1 MTTSTAPKIVLVTG
15 AGGLIGSAIC
25 RGLIGKGVRVRALL
39 ATQEPAVNIE
49 GLKELE
55 MVRGDVRDAPLMTNV
70 ARGCESIIH
79 TAALNTL
86 YHRPSRDFYHINVD
100 GTANI
105 LRAAAAAGVKR
116 FVYTSSCEVMGP
128 ARPQG
133 PADESRPISSK
144 GLGGHY
150 ERSKYQAEDIVRK
163 GARDGLPCI
172 ILRPTAVLGP
182 GDIHSTPPGRLLRA
196 FLRCQIPAYYDAGI
210 NVIDSRDVAWAHIL
224 ALTEGRIGQVYIV
237 GAHNIWLSTLFG
249 MLERETGVPA
259 PVRRIGYH
267 IARLA
272 AALNLAKS
280 FATGEN
286 PGLTPSNISTIKYPW
301 FFDTTKARRELGF
314 EPRSLAETVKDA
326 VTWHV
331 DNMKVRD
338 LKYEIESMK

>member
-1 MTTSTAPKIVLVTG
+1 VTTSTAPKIILVTG

-25 RGLIGKGVRVRALL
+25 RGLIGKGLKVRALL
-39 ATQEPAVNIE
+39 ATQEPVVNIE

-55 MVRGDVRDAPLMTNV
+55 VVRGDVRNAPLMMNL
-70 ARGCESIIH
+70 ARDCQAVIH
-79 TAALNTL
+79 SAALNTL

-105 LRAAAAAGVKR
+105 LRAAATAGVKR

-128 ARPQG
+128 AKPQG

-182 GDIHSTPPGRLLRA
+182 GDIHGTPPGRLLRA

-210 NVIDSRDVAWAHIL
+210 NVVDSRDAAWAHIL
-224 ALTEGRIGQVYIV
+224 ALTEGRIGQAYIV

-267 IARLA
+267 IAKFA

-280 FATGEN
+280 FVTGAD
-286 PGLTPSNISTIKYPW
+286 PGFTPSNIRTIKYPW
-301 FFDTTKARRELGF
+301 FFDTTKARRELGL
-314 EPRSLAETVKDA
+314 EPRPLAETVGEA
-326 VTWHV
+326 VKWHMK
-331 DNMKVRD
+331 NMGSRM
-338 LKYEIESMK
+338 YEV